1 MLFKHKVTSAIYEFM
16 GLGLREADLVTTIM
30 YRPFGH
36 AYPIWSRPA
45 TEFFEKFEPYLFLN
59 QAPDAFD
66 LENTPAFDEPELD
79 QTIGDTLLNAK
90 PA

>member
-1 MLFKHKVTSAIYEFM
+1 MLFKHKKTSAVYEFM
-16 GLGLREADLVTTIM
+16 GLGLREADLTTTVM

-66 LENTPAFDEPELD
+66 LEADDDEPELD
-79 QTIGDTLLNAK
+79 QTIGDTLLNVK
-90 PA
+90 PT